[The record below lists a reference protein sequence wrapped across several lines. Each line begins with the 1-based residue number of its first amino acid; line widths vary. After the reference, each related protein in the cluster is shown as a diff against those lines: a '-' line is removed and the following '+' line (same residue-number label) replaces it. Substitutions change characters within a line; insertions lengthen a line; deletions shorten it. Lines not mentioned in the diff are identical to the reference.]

1 MINKSIRH
9 LNEVVSSEEL
19 SSLYVD
25 CSNTEVGRDLE
36 VIVYTPVEVDGVVRL
51 EVDGVQFTGSID
63 TTLHKANFSISG
75 LPAGVKTLSIECDG
89 YNTTEQVEIVKVT
102 ATLKATTKDIKQGA
116 DEVITVTTP
125 SDAIGIVRA
134 VLNGDTY
141 TANIINGKAKVVI
154 SDLFAGKYS
163 ADIYYDGDDKYYP
176 TEEPCISTFT
186 VSKSKAPIG

>member
-25 CSNTEVGRDLE
+25 CSDTEVGRDLK
-36 VIVYTPVEVDGVVRL
+36 VTVYTPVEVEGNVIL
-51 EVDGVQFTGSID
+51 EVDGDQFISSID

-75 LPAGVKTLSIECDG
+75 LTAGVKTLSIECDG

-102 ATLKATTKDIKQGA
+102 TTLKATTINIKQGV
-116 DEVITVTTP
+116 DEIITVITP
-125 SDAIGIVRA
+125 SDATGIVRA

-154 SDLFAGKYS
+154 HDLLAGMYI

-176 TEEPCISTFT
+176 TEEPYRATFT